1 MGNDRCRW
9 VRHRLPLLAGGELG
23 SEDRRRVERHMIGC
37 PDCRD
42 RREGSETALSALRAA
57 SGISPARADAPSLWP
72 ALSRQIRESRHRSPG
87 SSFLGSSFLK
97 LEWPR
102 FDSALWPAM
111 GLALGLGGVMAL
123 AVSRGREL
131 PQEIAPVPV
140 EAFHTIDREA
150 PAPMLQGGALPEG
163 PSSLAQGPIK
173 PIEPPSTLKFD
184 YDLDHGTP
192 VGSVGRDLQRSY

>member
-9 VRHRLPLLAGGELG
+9 VRHRLPLLAGGELAV
-23 SEDRRRVERHMIGC
+23 EERRRVERHMIGC

-42 RREGSETALSALRAA
+42 RREGAEGALSALRAA
-57 SGISPARADAPSLWP
+57 SVTSPARADAPSIWP
-72 ALSRQIRESRHRSPG
+72 ALARQIRESRHAPPRP
-87 SSFLGSSFLK
+87 SFFR

-102 FDSALWPAM
+102 FDSALWPAL

-131 PQEIAPVPV
+131 PPDISWPDPV
-140 EAFHTIDREA
+140 EVVQVEREA
-150 PAPMLQGGALPEG
+150 PAPMHQIGALPEV
-163 PSSLAQGPIK
+163 PSGLAQAPIK
-173 PIEPPSTLKFD
+173 PIEPPSTFKYD

-192 VGSVGRDLQRSY
+192 VGHLGRDLQRSY

>member
-23 SEDRRRVERHMIGC
+23 VEDRRRVERHMIGC

-42 RREGSETALSALRAA
+42 RREGSESALSALRAA
-57 SGISPARADAPSLWP
+57 SVTSPARADAPSIWP
-72 ALSRQIRESRHRSPG
+72 ALALQIRESRHGSPR
-87 SSFLGSSFLK
+87 SSFFK

-123 AVSRGREL
+123 AVSQGREF
-131 PQEIAPVPV
+131 PRDVAPVLVESIEIDLDAPTPV
-140 EAFHTIDREA
+140 
-150 PAPMLQGGALPEG
+150 PQVSALPEG
-163 PSSLAQGPIK
+163 PSGLAQAPIK
-173 PIEPPSTLKFD
+173 PIEPPSTFKYD

-192 VGSVGRDLQRSY
+192 VGHLGRDLQRSY

>member
-23 SEDRRRVERHMIGC
+23 VEDRRRVERHMIGC

-42 RREGSETALSALRAA
+42 RREGSEVALSALRAA
-57 SGISPARADAPSLWP
+57 AGISPARADAPSIWP
-72 ALSRQIRESRHRSPG
+72 ALSRQIRESRHGSPRSA
-87 SSFLGSSFLK
+87 FLRLA
-97 LEWPR
+97 WPR

-123 AVSRGREL
+123 AVSLGREL
-131 PQEIAPVPV
+131 PQDTSPALV
-140 EAFHTIDREA
+140 EAFKVAPEV
-150 PAPMLQGGALPEG
+150 PAPMVQAGALPEG
-163 PSSLAQGPIK
+163 PTSLTQAPIK

-192 VGSVGRDLQRSY
+192 VGTAGRDLQRSY

>member
-23 SEDRRRVERHMIGC
+23 VEDRRRVERHMIGC

-42 RREGSETALSALRAA
+42 RREGSESALSALRAA
-57 SGISPARADAPSLWP
+57 SGISPARADAPSIWP
-72 ALSRQIRESRHRSPG
+72 ALSRQIRESRHG
-87 SSFLGSSFLK
+87 SSRSSFFQLA
-97 LEWPR
+97 WPR

-123 AVSRGREL
+123 ALSRGREL
-131 PQEIAPVPV
+131 PQDMLFEDAPPALV
-140 EAFHTIDREA
+140 ETFKVAPEL
-150 PAPMLQGGALPEG
+150 PAPMLQVGALPEG
-163 PSSLAQGPIK
+163 PTGLTHVPVK
-173 PIEPPSTLKFD
+173 PIEPPSMLKFD

-192 VGSVGRDLQRSY
+192 IGTAGRDLQRSY